1 MDVLLADT
9 VMPSSHLEAKDR
21 YGANATPSIEQF
33 IGMASGL
40 RRPRQSC
47 CAGKLHTTRSRGS
60 TSYCG
65 TSTLLLLDVLHC
77 DATGRFGGLINFVLR
92 YLEENGGIPRIR
104 DARLTELIRGGIDP
118 LTGRF
123 LAYLVLS
130 SSSGF
135 LHAHVRHTA
144 LAAS

>member
-1 MDVLLADT
+1 MGQVRSC
-9 VMPSSHLEAKDR
+9 SSMSST
-21 YGANATPSIEQF
+21 ATPL
-33 IGMASGL
+33 A
-40 RRPRQSC
+40 
-47 CAGKLHTTRSRGS
+47 
-60 TSYCG
+60 
-65 TSTLLLLDVLHC
+65 
-77 DATGRFGGLINFVLR
+77 FGGLINFVLR